1 MEWEKIHRSL
11 DNIKVVGYI
20 YLWQYE
26 HDFDALYWRL
36 KELYQENYAPNQKIV
51 IIHDDTDYYYH
62 RNPTGFYI
70 HNLMS
75 VLSHVDISPGV
86 LIFLTSHVGLEDG
99 LEPFITNDNDRPLV
113 IHSFLSFIASANIEL
128 MEFRHCSRDKNIE
141 KNAMCLLGSA
151 RSHRVLLYQ
160 LMSMFECFDGVD
172 VNLSNPAVA
181 VNFDKITAK
190 KRINKFIDA
199 ESSPIKNQ
207 GIVYLIPHQLND
219 SWTKHLKLPEL
230 IQASGITVPNHL
242 VQPKMQGKITN
253 FYNNYGVDIV
263 VETTFDCPYPHIN
276 EKIMRP
282 LFMCTPFVVVGA
294 SGYLKFLHS
303 YGFKTFGDIWNEG
316 YDSIVDPQQRLL
328 ACARLI
334 KEISSWPLQKIKDIN
349 AQLQDRLTYNRENFL
364 HYIDNV
370 REPVYNKLIANSGV
384 NLYDTNTR
392 PNS

>member
-11 DNIKVVGYI
+11 DNIEVVGHLH
-20 YLWQYE
+20 LWQYE

-75 VLSHVDISPGV
+75 ILSHVDISPGV
-86 LIFLTSHVGLEDG
+86 LIFLTSHVGLEAG
-99 LEPFITNDNDRPLV
+99 LEPFITNDNDRPLI
-113 IHSFLSFIASANIEL
+113 IHPLLGFVNSSFVYSCSDFEL
-128 MEFRHCSRDKNIE
+128 MKFRHCSRDKNIE

-160 LMSMFECFDGVD
+160 LMSMFDCFDGVD
-172 VNLSNPAVA
+172 VNFSNPAVA
-181 VNFDKITAK
+181 VNFNKVSTK
-190 KRINKFIDA
+190 KRIDKFINV

-207 GIVYLIPHQLND
+207 GIVYTVPHQLND
-219 SWTKHLKLPEL
+219 AWTKRLRLPEL
-230 IQASGITVPNHL
+230 IQASSIAVPDYL
-242 VQPKMQGKITN
+242 VQPNMQGEIIN

-263 VETTFDCPYPHIN
+263 VETVFDCPCPHIT
-276 EKIMRP
+276 EKFLRS
-282 LFMCTPFVVVGA
+282 LFMCTPFVIVGP

-303 YGFKTFGDIWNEG
+303 YGFKTFGDVWDEG
-316 YDSIVDPQQRLL
+316 YDSIVDPQQRML

-334 KEISSWPLQKIKDIN
+334 KEISSWPLQRIKDIN
-349 AQLQDRLTYNRENFL
+349 AQLQDRLNHNRENFL
-364 HYIDNV
+364 HYLDNV
-370 REPVYNKLIANSGV
+370 RQPVYNKLIANSIA
-384 NLYDTNTR
+384 NQ
-392 PNS
+392 